1 MEPKL
6 GNTKKSMTGLGR
18 GLGALLSDSGSERG
32 SEKSFETPVPRR
44 MEAMSS
50 MHEIMIESV
59 ETNPFQPR
67 THFDQE
73 ALQELAESIKVL
85 GIIQPITVKESSPG
99 KYTLIS
105 GERRL
110 QASKLAGFSKIPA
123 YIRTAN
129 DQQMLEMALI
139 ENIQRE
145 NLNAIEIA
153 LSYHRL
159 LSEFQLKQE
168 ELGDRVGKN
177 RTTVNNYLRLLK
189 LPDVIQAAVRDNEI
203 SMGHAR
209 ALINIDNHETQIKLF
224 SKIVQEN
231 WSVRKVEDEVRR
243 LTLIIPEEGKTSRQV
258 TIKQEISSLQ
268 FRLQGYFGTKVLV
281 KADDKHK
288 GEIKIPFT
296 SKEELDKILNAIK
309 VND

>member
-1 MEPKL
+1 MESKIV
-6 GNTKKSMTGLGR
+6 NTKKSMTGLGR
-18 GLGALLSDSGSERG
+18 GLGALLSDSGNTST
-32 SEKSFETPVPRR
+32 ETPAIPRR
-44 MEAMSS
+44 LEAISS
-50 MHEIMIESV
+50 MHEVLIESV
-59 ETNPFQPR
+59 ETNPYQPR

-99 KYTLIS
+99 RYTLIS

-110 QASKLAGFSKIPA
+110 QASKLAGLTKIPA
-123 YIRTAN
+123 YIRTAD

-224 SKIVQEN
+224 SKVVEEN
-231 WSVRKVEDEVRR
+231 WSVRKIEDEVRR
-243 LTLIIPEEGKTSRQV
+243 LALLIQEDTKGKRQTS
-258 TIKQEISSLQ
+258 IKQEISSLQ

-281 KADDKHK
+281 KADEKHK
-288 GEIKIPFT
+288 GEIKIPFS
-296 SKEELDKILNAIK
+296 SKDELDRILNSIK
-309 VND
+309 VNQE

>member
-1 MEPKL
+1 MESKI
-6 GNTKKSMTGLGR
+6 GNQKKSMTGLGR
-18 GLGALLSDSGSERG
+18 GLGALLSDSGNTTTA
-32 SEKSFETPVPRR
+32 ETPIPRR
-44 MEAMSS
+44 LEAISS
-50 MHEIMIESV
+50 MHEIAIESV
-59 ETNPFQPR
+59 ETNPYQPR

-99 KYTLIS
+99 RYTLIS

-110 QASKLAGFSKIPA
+110 QASKLAGLTRIPA
-123 YIRTAN
+123 YIRTAD

-224 SKIVQEN
+224 NKVVEEN
-231 WSVRKVEDEVRR
+231 WSVRKIEDEVRR
-243 LTLIIPEEGKTSRQV
+243 LALMIQEDTKGKRQTS
-258 TIKQEISSLQ
+258 IKQEISSLQ

-288 GEIKIPFT
+288 GEIKIPFST
-296 SKEELDKILNAIK
+296 KDELDRILNSIK
-309 VND
+309 VNQD

>member
-6 GNTKKSMTGLGR
+6 GNPKKSMTGLGR
-18 GLGALLSDSGSERG
+18 GLGALLSDSGNNNNTTN
-32 SEKSFETPVPRR
+32 ETPIPRR
-44 MEAMSS
+44 LEAISS
-50 MHEIMIESV
+50 MHEIMIDSV

-99 KYTLIS
+99 RYTLIS

-110 QASKLAGFSKIPA
+110 QASKLAGLNRIPA
-123 YIRTAN
+123 YIRTAD

-224 SKIVQEN
+224 GKVVEEN
-231 WSVRKVEDEVRR
+231 WSVRKIEDEVRR
-243 LTLIIPEEGKTSRQV
+243 LALMIPEDDAKAKRQTS
-258 TIKQEISSLQ
+258 IKQEISSLQ

-296 SKEELDKILNAIK
+296 SKDELDRILNSIK
-309 VND
+309 VNQE